1 MKILVVGDPHG
12 KLGKIKKLDL
22 KEIEMILITGDL
34 GESDSARKFYF
45 GNLERKRKGLPE
57 LEETQKLIKEI
68 WNSSYV
74 SSMAVIKYLAKFA
87 PVYTMMGNVTSKDA
101 YARADEKKFGIK
113 LPRLIHDINKT
124 KNTQVVKNQLRII
137 NGLRVGFLEYFLED
151 SWVKEFKEKDKKI
164 IQKAKKETEK
174 ARRVLRKF
182 GKVDVLICHQPP
194 YGILDKVNSLFAPKN
209 WNGGHAGSKVILDY
223 IKKYQ
228 PEYVF
233 CGHIH
238 EGKGMKKIGKTKV
251 YNVGHE
257 GDYALIDI

>member
-22 KEIEMILITGDL
+22 KEIVMSLITGDL

-74 SSMAVIKYLAKFA
+74 SSMAVIKYPAKFA

-101 YARADEKKFGIK
+101 YARADE
-113 LPRLIHDINKT
+113 
-124 KNTQVVKNQLRII
+124 
-137 NGLRVGFLEYFLED
+137 
-151 SWVKEFKEKDKKI
+151 KI

-257 GDYALIDI
+257 GDYVLVE